1 MATRMPDLVSSTVA
15 PASRCAASVASAE
28 RGARAGNLGV
38 LAAYALAVMYD
49 LLNKPGVVRL
59 VTPFRYFL
67 NAEVIEGTLQPL
79 FAGLCLLLSAA
90 FLAVAFAR
98 FERRDLGAL

>member
-1 MATRMPDLVSSTVA
+1 M
-15 PASRCAASVASAE
+15 
-28 RGARAGNLGV
+28 
-38 LAAYALAVMYD
+38 
-49 LLNKPGVVRL
+49 
-59 VTPFRYFL
+59 
-67 NAEVIEGTLQPL
+67 NAEVIVGTVQPL